1 MSRPVSSTLRTASK
15 PALKSPLRASTMPQL
30 ASTTVSA
37 EPDLPGRGAAGAA
50 LEVTAQQLRRTQISE
65 FCAWLRAQTN
75 KHHRPF
81 QEETIRGYA
90 ETARALDLWMAGEDI
105 DGDFTACS
113 VDVLNSFFTAYRN
126 SHSQGG
132 TNTRQRNLHHLFKW
146 LALRYDH
153 PDPWTDDMVRYGP
166 VQSRPSTLAESFIRD
181 LLGVTGGG
189 KATSFVDARDHAMI
203 RMLTE
208 GVRREELAQQQITDL
223 SEDLIARPFVRVVP
237 LKGARDFSEGRL
249 VPLMMRSAQ
258 ALTDYLRV
266 RRSHGQARLP
276 ALWLGSRNRGPMT
289 GSGVYQ
295 MLDRRAEQ
303 AGYDPHAVHP
313 HMFRHTVANDW
324 LAGGGSEGDLMRLM
338 GWHDR
343 SMVDRYAADMQDQ
356 RAFDAKRR
364 RGDMY

>member
-1 MSRPVSSTLRTASK
+1 MSRPASSILKTASR
-15 PALKSPLRASTMPQL
+15 PALKSPLRSSTMSLL
-30 ASTTVSA
+30 APPAVSGDA
-37 EPDLPGRGAAGAA
+37 ERPAP
-50 LEVTAQQLRRTQISE
+50 EVTAQQLRQMQISE
-65 FCAWLRAQTN
+65 FSAWLRTQTN
-75 KHHRPF
+75 KHQRPF

-90 ETARALDLWMAGEDI
+90 ETARALGLWMTEEDI

-113 VDVLNSFFTAYRN
+113 VEVLNRFFAAYRN
-126 SHSQGG
+126 AHGQGG

-146 LALRYDH
+146 LTLRYDH
-153 PDPWTDDMVRYGP
+153 PDPWASDLVRYGP
-166 VQSRPSTLAESFIRD
+166 VKSRPSTLDQEFIRE
-181 LLGVTGGG
+181 LLEVTGGG
-189 KATSFVDARDHAMI
+189 KATSFVDLRDHAMI

-223 SEDLIARPFVRVVP
+223 SENLIARPFVRVVP

-249 VPLMMRSAQ
+249 VPLMMTSAQ
-258 ALTDYLRV
+258 ALTDYLRA
-266 RRSHGQARLP
+266 RRAHKMAKLP

-295 MLDRRAEQ
+295 MLDRRAEE
-303 AGYDPHAVHP
+303 AGYDPQAVHP
-313 HMFRHTVANDW
+313 HMFRHTFANDW

-356 RAFDAKRR
+356 RAYEAKRR

>member
-50 LEVTAQQLRRTQISE
+50 LEVTAQHLRRTQISE

-113 VDVLNSFFTAYRN
+113 VDVPNSFFAAYRN
-126 SHSQGG
+126 THSQGG